1 MNAKMNAIAM
11 TLLMIASALAGCT
24 SGDPDGDDTSGI
36 DMEILNQMIDDNL
49 QDFINNTTIV
59 VNNHYHNNTTYIVDD
74 GTYHDIVNN
83 NFNNTTYQGDSIDQS
98 EVIYDLGQGN
108 YSTGENGEI
117 TFIIH
122 REMNLSEF
130 APELVNY
137 QPYDPAQA
145 TFTYNKTYNGYVW
158 IPTNSSNSSSEGY
171 YDYQQLTMLHTDLS
185 CSVFYTFQNSDS
197 PEYGIYF
204 ENFWDEEQ
212 GYYNYFADI
221 YGEYDDTNYTM
232 TGWDYYNAG
241 SADGGE
247 YFASECLPVDNY
259 YGEILRNY
267 YTLVEEIQVPIGYSI
282 VAHTLQVFAEHGNR
296 NYSSSYLQM
305 EYFPGYNNYWHTS
318 VNQYGGWDNLT
329 IQARIYLPYVFS
341 ETEITY
347 TIRYTFAPVIVVE

>member
-59 VNNHYHNNTTYIVDD
+59 VNN
-74 GTYHDIVNN
+74 

-108 YSTGENGEI
+108 YSIGENGEI
-117 TFIIH
+117 RFIIH

-130 APELVNY
+130 APELINY
-137 QPYDPAQA
+137 QPYDPTQA

-158 IPTNSSNSSSEGY
+158 IPTNSSNSSEGY
-171 YDYQQLTMLHTDLS
+171 YDHQQLTILHTDLP

-204 ENFWDEEQ
+204 ENFWDNEQ
-212 GYYNYFADI
+212 GYYNYFADT

-232 TGWDYYNAG
+232 TGWDYYYAG
-241 SADGGE
+241 EANGGE
-247 YFASECLPVDNY
+247 NFAPDCLPVDNY

-282 VAHTLQVFAEHGNR
+282 VAQTLQGFAEHGNR

-305 EYFPGYNNYWHTS
+305 EYFPGYNNNWHTS

>member
-1 MNAKMNAIAM
+1 MNAIAM

-137 QPYDPAQA
+137 QPYDPTQA
-145 TFTYNKTYNGYVW
+145 TFTYNKTFNGYVW
-158 IPTNSSNSSSEGY
+158 VSTNSSNASEGY
-171 YDYQQLTMLHTDLS
+171 YDYQQLTMSYTDLP
-185 CSVFYTFQNSDS
+185 CSVFYTFQNSNS
-197 PEYGIYF
+197 SEYGVNF
-204 ENFWDEEQ
+204 ENFWDNPY
-212 GYYNYFADI
+212 GYYNYFEHT
-221 YGEYDDTNYTM
+221 YGDYNETSHTM
-232 TGWDYYNAG
+232 TGWDYWNAG
-241 SADGGE
+241 DANNGE
-247 YFASECLPVDNY
+247 YFASACLPVANN

-282 VAHTLQVFAEHGNR
+282 SAHTLQFFADPGNT
-296 NYSSSYLQM
+296 NYSSSYAVM
-305 EYFPGYNNYWHTS
+305 HYFPGYNNNWHTS
-318 VNQYGGWDNLT
+318 VNHYGGWDNLT

-341 ETEITY
+341 GTEITY